1 MQTSQ
6 ENNSRQTVRAFRTQK
21 GGVCAIC
28 CHTDTNLEYL
38 NNMIT
43 MCSLQLIA
51 ESRFFFF
58 QFTFRCFITLAQE
71 RLGKKEMG

>member
-6 ENNSRQTVRAFRTQK
+6 ENNSRETAHAFRTQR

-38 NNMIT
+38 NKMIT
-43 MCSLQLIA
+43 MCSLQLIT
-51 ESRFFFF
+51 ESSF
-58 QFTFRCFITLAQE
+58 CFSSL
-71 RLGKKEMG
+71 LGALSH